1 MIHINALVKGEQDI
15 PPITKQFQY
24 DNHSEEIFLAGVEMI
39 KKRLANNLKIN
50 LNETLL
56 FYCAYI
62 VSELRSGKTVSTI
75 QKNVHRV
82 LSPDKVMIGV
92 PESIQRIVFDV
103 NIDNK
108 LKETVKFEE
117 PIQISDY
124 ILVPKIDDDEKC

>member
-1 MIHINALVKGEQDI
+1 LIHINALVKGEQDI

-24 DNHSEEIFLAGVEMI
+24 DNYSEEVFLAGVEMT

-56 FYCAYI
+56 VYCAYI

-75 QKNVHRV
+75 QKNVHRI

-108 LKETVKFEE
+108 FKETIKFDE

-124 ILVPKIDDDEKC
+124 ILASKMDDD

>member
-24 DNHSEEIFLAGVEMI
+24 DNHSEEVFLAGVEMT

-56 FYCAYI
+56 VYCAYI

-75 QKNVHRV
+75 QKNVHRI

-92 PESIQRIVFDV
+92 PGSIQRIVFDV

-108 LKETVKFEE
+108 FKETIKFEE

-124 ILVPKIDDDEKC
+124 ILASKIDDD